1 MAKNQFVDEVDSKQ
15 DEAKAEKN
23 AAKAR
28 ILEFIKENADQ
39 MGEQLVADFHKFV
52 KPTATRSGPRMSKS
66 INSELRDAFLAKR
79 SLTEMD
85 VFKQFK
91 IGRPEMT
98 TKIRILVLCPDP
110 KDRVWVK
117 FDEATETYNV
127 VGTGEKPPAD
137 WDGYIPASKT
147 DSL

>member
-1 MAKNQFVDEVDSKQ
+1 MAKNQFVDEVDEQK
-15 DEAKAEKN
+15 EKAKAEKV

-28 ILEFIKENADQ
+28 ILAFVKENAKEL
-39 MGEQLVADFHKFV
+39 GEQLIADFNMFV
-52 KPTATRSGPRMSKS
+52 KPAAAARGPRMSKS
-66 INSELRDAFLAKR
+66 INSELRDAFLEKK

-85 VFKQFK
+85 IFKQFK

-98 TKIRILVLCPDP
+98 TKIRILVLCPNP
-110 KDRVWVK
+110 ADRVWVK
-117 FDEATETYNV
+117 FDEAAETYSV
-127 VGTGEKPPAD
+127 VGVGEQPPKD